1 MGEASRQ
8 RSNSF
13 RTQHNHIPSH
23 AMIGMRNRIA
33 HEYLNINLDMTWE
46 VVQHDL
52 PTLKTQIGRLLE

>member
-1 MGEASRQ
+1 
-8 RSNSF
+8 
-13 RTQHNHIPSH
+13 
-23 AMIGMRNRIA
+23 MIGMRNRIA